1 MDEPILTMNDY
12 QDMALST
19 WSRTPSAPDA
29 DLAYLTLGLVGETG
43 EVAEHIKKHL
53 RHGKL
58 LDRDALR
65 KELGDAQ
72 WYIAVLSHELG
83 FKLEDVG
90 AENILKLKARYPQ
103 GFAKRWSD
111 GA

>member
-1 MDEPILTMNDY
+1 MSDELLTMNDY
-12 QDMALST
+12 QGFALST
-19 WSRTPSAPDA
+19 WSPTPGAPDA

-53 RHGKL
+53 RHGKP
-58 LDRDALR
+58 LDRAELK

-83 FKLEDVG
+83 FKLEDV
-90 AENILKLKARYPQ
+90 AADNILKLRARYPQ

>member
-1 MDEPILTMNDY
+1 MSDELLTMNDY
-12 QDMALST
+12 QELALST
-19 WSRTPSAPDA
+19 WSRTPGDEDA
-29 DLAYLTLGLVGETG
+29 VLAFLALGLDAWAYK
-43 EVAEHIKKHL
+43 VAEHVKEHL
-53 RHGKL
+53 RHGKP
-58 LDRDALR
+58 LDRDALK
-65 KELGDAQ
+65 KELGDTQ